1 MSVIEEELNQIPRN
15 IKKSQD
21 KIFISLDGK
30 VGEESDEKTSS
41 KNWNSSDG
49 MTNSILSD
57 EDLKK
62 DYFKLK
68 DPDY

>member
-15 IKKSQD
+15 IKKTED
-21 KIFISLDGK
+21 KFFISLDGK
-30 VGEESDEKTSS
+30 VNEESETSS
-41 KNWNSSDG
+41 KSWNSSDG

-62 DYFKLK
+62 DYI
-68 DPDY
+68 